1 MSGLELWSWL
11 ALLGL
16 GALHGANPGMGWLF
30 AVALGLQERKARA
43 VWRALPPLAAG
54 HALAVGAALVVALV
68 AGSILEGR
76 WVRLAVA
83 AALLGVGLAKLRR
96 HRHPRLGGMRVNGRE
111 MTAWSFMM
119 ATAHGAGLMVLPVLL
134 GGASTG
140 SAHHDHAGH
149 GPAAMAATVEAAGWL
164 PTGAQAVAFG
174 AAAVHTAG
182 YLLATAVIALLVYR
196 KLGLRLLGKLWINV
210 DLLWAGA
217 LVVTAVLTV
226 LV

>member
-1 MSGLELWSWL
+1 MEWWSWL

-16 GALHGANPGMGWLF
+16 GALHGVNPGMGWLF
-30 AVALGLQERKARA
+30 AVALGLQERKGRA
-43 VWRALPPLAAG
+43 VWRALPPLAIG
-54 HALAVGAALVVALV
+54 HALAVAAALLVALV
-68 AGSILEGR
+68 AGAMLDGR
-76 WVRLAVA
+76 WVKLAVA
-83 AALLGVGLAKLRR
+83 AALLGLGLFKLLR
-96 HRHPRLGGMRVNGRE
+96 HSHPRLGGMRVNGRE

-119 ATAHGAGLMVLPVLL
+119 ATAHGAGLMVLPVLF
-134 GGASTG
+134 GGT
-140 SAHHDHAGH
+140 SAVSGHHGHAGH
-149 GPAAMAATVEAAGWL
+149 VPAAAAATVQAAGWL
-164 PTGAQAVAFG
+164 PSGAQAIAIG

-182 YLLATAVIALLVYR
+182 YLLATAVIALVVYR